1 MKMILIYADATR
13 LDALRQGLRDLNAP
27 GYTVL
32 AVEEG
37 AGRTGLHTGDRVHP
51 GALALVMVIDED
63 AKAEAMFDELV
74 RRRDAHGDH
83 LSKLFLMPVLRQ
95 A

>member
-13 LDALRQGLRDLNAP
+13 LDRVRKTLAELGAP
-27 GYTVL
+27 GYTVMPI
-32 AVEEG
+32 VEG

-51 GALALVMVIDED
+51 GALALVMVIEED
-63 AKAEAMFDELV
+63 GRAGALFDGLVKA
-74 RRRDAHGDH
+74 RDAAGDH
-83 LSKLFLMPVLRQ
+83 MSRLFMMPVERQ

>member
-1 MKMILIYADATR
+1 MKLIMIYADAAR
-13 LDALRQGLRDLNAP
+13 LDAVRANLKELNAP

-37 AGRTGLHTGDRVHP
+37 AGKTGVHTGDRVHP
-51 GALALVMVIDED
+51 GSLALVMVIEED
-63 AKAEAMFDELV
+63 GRAEALFDELV
-74 RRRDAHGDH
+74 RRRDAHDDH
-83 LSKLFLMPVLRQ
+83 MSRLFMVPVLRQ